1 MSYSFSVIVST
12 FNSELWLHKVLIGFN
27 NQTYKDF
34 ELIVADDG
42 SDHKTRDLIEKIK
55 HNVFYKITH
64 VWQPDH
70 GFQKT
75 IILNK
80 ALLKSNG
87 NYIVFTDG
95 DCIPRSDFLETHNKF
110 KKNGFFLSG
119 GYFKLN
125 EDLSKLINIEDIS
138 SENCFKYNWL
148 RENGLVMSI
157 KNLKI
162 LSNDTLAKIFNSIT
176 TTRPSWNG
184 HNSSGWRKDIFSV
197 NGFDERM
204 KYGGEDRE
212 LGERLTNFG
221 IRPKQIRYSA
231 ICLHLHHKR
240 SYVNQNSWNQNNR
253 IRSETRIQ
261 KLKWTNYG
269 LVKDKN

>member
-55 HNVFYKITH
+55 YNVFYKITH

-110 KKNGFFLSG
+110 KQIGFFLSG

-125 EDLSKLINIEDIS
+125 EYISKLINVEDIS

-148 RENGLVMSI
+148 KENGLVNSI

-162 LSNDTLAKIFNSIT
+162 LSNDTLAKILNTIT

-204 KYGGEDRE
+204 NYGGEDRE

-231 ICLHLHHKR
+231 ICLHLHHER
-240 SYVNQNSWNQNNR
+240 SYVSENSWNENNK

>member
-42 SDHKTRDLIEKIK
+42 SNHKTRDLIEKIK
-55 HNVFYKITH
+55 HNVFYKLTH

-95 DCIPRSDFLETHNKF
+95 DCIPRSDFLETHNKLRALIF
-110 KKNGFFLSG
+110 PAFQYPIVNGKEVKRSLYKNGKF
-119 GYFKLN
+119 
-125 EDLSKLINIEDIS
+125 
-138 SENCFKYNWL
+138 
-148 RENGLVMSI
+148 
-157 KNLKI
+157 
-162 LSNDTLAKIFNSIT
+162 
-176 TTRPSWNG
+176 
-184 HNSSGWRKDIFSV
+184 
-197 NGFDERM
+197 
-204 KYGGEDRE
+204 
-212 LGERLTNFG
+212 
-221 IRPKQIRYSA
+221 
-231 ICLHLHHKR
+231 ICE
-240 SYVNQNSWNQNNR
+240 YV
-253 IRSETRIQ
+253 
-261 KLKWTNYG
+261 
-269 LVKDKN
+269 